1 MNYCSGNGENNMKT
15 TVTIAGAGPGD
26 PELLTLKTLRRL
38 QEADVVL
45 HDSLI
50 SREIL
55 ALVPEGT
62 EAINVGKR
70 CNDGQDQTE
79 RQERINALMIRYAL
93 EGKRCVRLKAGDP
106 FVFGRGVEEVRAL
119 REKGIDAEV
128 IPGITAGLA
137 AANMLQIP
145 VTERNRTSS
154 LLFCTGH
161 TANYS
166 FEQFHGVISL
176 LREGSPIVMYMGT
189 ENFEAIVRRLLDA
202 DVSATL
208 KVSIVS
214 KVSLQDQ
221 KLITGTLESIVGI
234 VRERGVETPAVF
246 FIGEHTV
253 PVSEEFAGSMTCERV
268 SQPGETGENIYENRG

>member
-1 MNYCSGNGENNMKT
+1 MNYCSGSGENNMKT

-55 ALVPEGT
+55 ALLPEGT

-70 CNDGQDQTE
+70 CEDGQDQTE

-119 REKGIDAEV
+119 WEKGIDVEV

-176 LREGSPIVMYMGT
+176 LREGSPIVMYMGI

-202 DVSATL
+202 GLPSTL
-208 KVSIVS
+208 NVCIVS
-214 KVSLQDQ
+214 KVSLPDQ
-221 KLITGTLESIVGI
+221 KLLRGTLDSIVAI
-234 VRERGVETPAVF
+234 VTEQGVETPAVF

-253 PVSEEFAGSMTCERV
+253 PVSEEFAGSMTCERA
-268 SQPGETGENIYENRG
+268 SQPGETGENIYENRE

>member
-1 MNYCSGNGENNMKT
+1 M
-15 TVTIAGAGPGD
+15 VTIAGAGPGD

-38 QEADVVL
+38 QEADVIL

-55 ALVPEGT
+55 ALFPEGT

-70 CNDGQDQTE
+70 CDDGQDQTK
-79 RQERINALMIRYAL
+79 RQERINALMIRYAR

-119 REKGIDAEV
+119 KQNGIEVEV

-137 AANMLQIP
+137 AANMLHIP
-145 VTERNRTSS
+145 VTERNRTTS

-166 FEQFHGVISL
+166 FEQFNGLISL
-176 LREGSPIVMYMGT
+176 LREGSPIVMYMGIR
-189 ENFEAIVRRLLDA
+189 NFETVVQRLLDA
-202 DVSATL
+202 GLPSTL
-208 KVSIVS
+208 NVCIVS
-214 KVSLQDQ
+214 KVSLPDQ
-221 KLITGTLESIVGI
+221 KLLRGTLESIVAI
-234 VRERGVETPAVF
+234 VTEQGVETPAVF
-246 FIGEHTV
+246 FIGEHTM
-253 PVSEEFAGSMTCERV
+253 PVGEEFDGPITFEKASR
-268 SQPGETGENIYENRG
+268 PGETGETIYENMG

>member
-1 MNYCSGNGENNMKT
+1 MTDVAGKVANDMMYRKGK
-15 TVTIAGAGPGD
+15 VTIAGAGPGD
-26 PELLTLKTLRRL
+26 PELLTLKVLIRL

-50 SREIL
+50 SSEIL
-55 ALVPEGT
+55 ALVPDTT
-62 EAINVGKR
+62 EKIHVGKR
-70 CNDGQDQTE
+70 CGDGQDQKK
-79 RQERINALMIRYAL
+79 RQENINAMMVRYAS

-106 FVFGRGVEEVRAL
+106 FVFGRGVEEIRAL
-119 REKGIDAEV
+119 RENGIDAEV

-137 AANMLQIP
+137 AANMLHIP
-145 VTERNRTSS
+145 VTERNRTTS

-166 FEQFHGVISL
+166 LEQFQGVISL
-176 LREGSPIVMYMGT
+176 LREGSPIVMYMGV

-202 DVSATL
+202 GLPASL

-214 KVSLQDQ
+214 KVSLPGQT
-221 KLITGTLESIVGI
+221 LLTGTLKTITAI
-234 VRERGVETPAVF
+234 VRAKEVETPAVF

-253 PVSEEFAGSMTCERV
+253 PAG
-268 SQPGETGENIYENRG
+268 

>member
-1 MNYCSGNGENNMKT
+1 MKT
-15 TVTIAGAGPGD
+15 MVTIAGAGPGD
-26 PELLTLKTLRRL
+26 PELLTLKVLKRL
-38 QEADVVL
+38 KDAEVVL

-50 SREIL
+50 SEKIMGL
-55 ALVPEGT
+55 LPD
-62 EAINVGKR
+62 EAEKINVGKR
-70 CNDGQDQTE
+70 CDDGQDQHE
-79 RQERINALMIRYAL
+79 RQERINTLMVRYAR

-119 REKGIDAEV
+119 KQNGIEVEV

-176 LREGSPIVMYMGT
+176 LREGSPIVMYMGI

-202 DVSATL
+202 DVSPTL

-221 KLITGTLESIVGI
+221 KLITGTLETIVGI

-246 FIGEHTV
+246 FMGEHTV
-253 PVSEEFAGSMTCERV
+253 PVSEEFIGSIACERI
-268 SQPGETGENIYENRG
+268 SQPGETGGNIYENGG

>member
-15 TVTIAGAGPGD
+15 MVTIAGAGPGD
-26 PELLTLKTLRRL
+26 PELLTLKVLKRL
-38 QEADVVL
+38 KDAEVVL

-50 SREIL
+50 SGEIL
-55 ALVPEGT
+55 GLLPD
-62 EAINVGKR
+62 EAEKINVGKR
-70 CNDGQDQTE
+70 CDDGQDQHE
-79 RQERINALMIRYAL
+79 RQERINTLMVRYAR

-119 REKGIDAEV
+119 KQNGIEVEV

-137 AANMLQIP
+137 AANMLHIP
-145 VTERNRTSS
+145 VTERNRTTS

-166 FEQFHGVISL
+166 FEQFQGVISL
-176 LREGSPIVMYMGT
+176 LREGSPIVMYMGI

-221 KLITGTLESIVGI
+221 KLITGTLETIVGI

-253 PVSEEFAGSMTCERV
+253 PVGEKCSGPITFERT
-268 SQPGETGENIYENRG
+268 SRPGENGGTIFENRG

>member
-1 MNYCSGNGENNMKT
+1 MNYCSESGENNMKT

-38 QEADVVL
+38 QEADVIL

-55 ALVPEGT
+55 ALFPEGT

-70 CNDGQDQTE
+70 CDDGQDQTK

-119 REKGIDAEV
+119 KQNGIEVEV

-137 AANMLQIP
+137 AANMLHIP
-145 VTERNRTSS
+145 VTERNRTTS

-176 LREGSPIVMYMGT
+176 LREGSPIVMYMGI

-202 DVSATL
+202 DVSPTL

-221 KLITGTLESIVGI
+221 KLITGTLETIVGI

-246 FIGEHTV
+246 FMGEHTV
-253 PVSEEFAGSMTCERV
+253 PVGEEFAGPITFERAAR
-268 SQPGETGENIYENRG
+268 PGETGENIYENRG